1 MAKKVVSLFLILVMS
16 LGIFTGCGLSKESK
30 ESKVKLSVGIPQ
42 DATIPNYNE
51 NAFCKYLEEASGID
65 IEWVYFASSAASAQ
79 QQLTL
84 MCTGG
89 EKLPDV
95 LLGFQGMGH
104 YVVNQFGEDGFIVD
118 LTDLIEKHG
127 VNYQKQLEKLPK
139 ETREVLADKMV
150 NTNTGEIYSM
160 PLVTCPAIDGRQS
173 MVYIN
178 KTWLDNLNLEIPR
191 TVDELYNVLVAFAT
205 QDPNQNGENDEIPM
219 LAESH
224 GYNYLI
230 NAFIQYQSGAFY
242 VENGKVCDAT
252 KTEEFRQAMIY
263 INKLVTEG
271 LYSELSF
278 TIGDAEYKSM
288 LSPTDEVS
296 KVGIFG
302 GHHESMTDATTNAL
316 SNFTALPALED
327 ATGSG
332 KGGYTMWD
340 EYQILYTSYITK
352 DCKEPEKAMKLL
364 DLFYADETVSRMR
377 HGEKDVDWVYEEGKN
392 AYGTDSYVKIINGQ
406 VFFDGSLNKCTHNW
420 LGILTHWNYLPLSIE
435 GEGRDADASRL
446 QREQWQV
453 IQESKM
459 PKERTGELTY
469 TMEEYDIREK
479 YNGTMLSAL
488 SEDMV
493 LFMTGGKDPS
503 DDAQWQA
510 FLKRL
515 EDFSR
520 EEVMKTYQSAYE
532 RKLAK

>member
-1 MAKKVVSLFLILVMS
+1 MVKKVVSIILILMMS
-16 LGIFTGCGLSKESK
+16 LGIFAGCGQKK
-30 ESKVKLSVGIPQ
+30 NTGKLTVGIPQ

-51 NAFCKYLEEASGID
+51 NAFCKYLEQASGVD

-118 LTDLIEKHG
+118 LTELIDKYG
-127 VNYQKQLEKLPK
+127 VNYKKQLENLP
-139 ETREVLADKMV
+139 EDTRKVLQEKMV
-150 NTNTGEIYSM
+150 NTNNGEIYSL

-173 MVYIN
+173 LVYIN
-178 KTWLDNLNLEIPR
+178 QTWLNNLNLEIPT
-191 TVDELYNVLVAFAT
+191 TVEELYDVLVAFAT
-205 QDPNQNGENDEIPM
+205 EDPNQNGDNDEIPM
-219 LAESH
+219 LAEAQ

-242 VENGKVCDAT
+242 VEDGKICDAT
-252 KTEEFRQAMIY
+252 KTTEFREAMKY

-278 TIGDAEYKSM
+278 SIGDAEYKSL

-302 GHHESMTDATTNAL
+302 GHHESMTDATTNTL
-316 SNFTALPALED
+316 SNYTALPSLQD

-332 KGGYTMWD
+332 KGGYTLWD
-340 EYQILYTSYITK
+340 DYQILYTTYITK
-352 DCKEPEKAMKLL
+352 DCKDQEKAMKLL
-364 DLFYADETVSRMR
+364 DTFFLDETVSRMR

-406 VFFDGSLNKCTHNW
+406 AFFDGSLNKCTHNW

-446 QREQWQV
+446 QREQWEV
-453 IQESKM
+453 IQAGKFPE
-459 PKERTGELTY
+459 ERTGELTY
-469 TMEEYDIREK
+469 TMEEYEIREK
-479 YNGTMLSAL
+479 YNGNMLSAL

-493 LFMTGGKDPS
+493 LFMTGGKNPS
-503 DDAQWQA
+503 DDAQWNA

-515 EDFSR
+515 DDFGR
-520 EEVMKTYQSAYE
+520 EEIIKTLQSAYS
-532 RKLAK
+532 RKSDK